1 MNSAPKWLDFLL
13 VLGAGTSIVD
23 AEITIE
29 SFKKQLLP
37 SAGLRI
43 GFSLDIADDLQQF
56 VAEVIQSCE
65 NIWIHPF
72 QESVR
77 AKILNALV
85 CVSDAAYVAV
95 VDAREAL
102 AAGAVMHIYEALKKY
117 NFSADILYSDEDKQT
132 DGNLNSDI
140 YLKPEWSPELLQSF
154 NYFGRLT
161 VLNTQVVKD
170 AGLFDDSLGDATE
183 WDLNLRI
190 SELSQSIHRICRVL
204 CHRAPMSFQERPS
217 PGGLSAKYRETT
229 IDKFWLKRGMTA
241 KSQVQRD
248 GTVHTVFDAVQEQKV
263 SIIIPTKDKLNLITS
278 CIQGLLTKTAYQ
290 NIEII
295 IVDTGSTDVEVL
307 AFYDTLLSN
316 SKIKFVNFLK
326 PFNYSAACNLG
337 ANAASADLLL
347 FLNND
352 TEVKHASWLTEL
364 VQSAMQPGVGVVGPQ
379 ILYPSGTLQSAGVFI
394 GPFLAALAYR
404 EADAEQWGVF
414 GSPQHHR
421 NTLSIMGCCQMI
433 SREAFLRVNGFDEK
447 YQIAHSDTAICL
459 NVWQAGYRIVYN
471 PYARITHLEG
481 SSRGSTNPDLDNQRL
496 ANEIFLLGIF
506 YDPYFH
512 PELNS
517 QAAIPQERLA
527 HELKDSDGLAFYTA
541 YLGGPKATDVIH
553 VDLFN
558 LGSILKATNKS
569 RDQVLWPPQAVSAI
583 CDIWSAARFC
593 IDFIRSRVEIRQR
606 FPMALSGKVEGELCQ
621 YLLSDEGRAIGL
633 TVTAQT
639 HIRDLFAADISMAV
653 QKAYLLN
660 NSLRQQFPLGCIP
673 AKANELVVW
682 LLLNGTKQYQLRNEE
697 IWWFALKWD
706 ESPETALMLTYQTTP
721 DWQRQCPNGLTVF
734 GAEDFSKWLTD
745 KYGSDPCWANPLQWA
760 HKLSVTD
767 QIRQSYGWNTLWQT
781 KFPLALNSYED
792 ALALMHW
799 FVCDAYQASQLVKN
813 WFGRV
818 NLEQTARELAQ
829 LGVNV
834 LGQFCYPSGLRSSVE
849 SMCDGLALNG
859 VLVSKCDLPTD
870 MTDEL
875 GHTSM
880 LGPEVFDISILHVQ
894 PEPFFHCAYQ
904 RADIAERAKKT
915 YRIAYWYW
923 ELDAIPDAWIQTAE
937 LADELWAATE
947 FIADAMRQRIDKPI
961 KTMFPGVRLKNYK
974 PRLLEE
980 FGVMQSKK
988 FTFLFVFSMMSVMGR
1003 KNPIGLINA
1012 FRATFEQHENVQL
1025 IIKTSYGYRNPVMLN
1040 RLRDAAR
1047 DANVVIIDDVYSDDM
1062 TLSLINTC
1070 DAYISLH
1077 RSEGL
1082 GLTMAEAMLLGKP
1095 VIATRYSGN
1104 LDFMDDDNSLLVACT
1119 ETKVG
1124 EECLPYMAEAS
1135 WADPIEAHASQLMR
1149 RVFEN
1154 QAWAQQLGLKAQ
1166 QDMQNRYSSR
1176 TAGQAMKTRLQ
1187 TIAAQYGRYTI
1198 VE

>member
-1 MNSAPKWLDFLL
+1 MNLPPKWLEFLL
-13 VLGAGTSIVD
+13 VLGESTSLRD

-29 SFKKQLLP
+29 SFKKQLIP
-37 SAGLRI
+37 DSGLRI
-43 GFSLDIADDLQQF
+43 GVSVDVTDELQEFSISM
-56 VAEVIQSCE
+56 AESCN
-65 NIWIHPF
+65 NIWIHPV
-72 QESVR
+72 EDSLRVN
-77 AKILNALV
+77 ALNALV
-85 CVSDAAYVAV
+85 RASDASYVAV
-95 VDAREAL
+95 VDPGEIL
-102 AAGAVMHIYEALKKY
+102 AAGAVMHIYDTLEKC
-117 NFSADILYSDEDKQT
+117 NFSADVLYSDEDKQGQG
-132 DGNLNSDI
+132 DFNSHV

-161 VLNTQVVKD
+161 VLKAQVVKKV
-170 AGLFDDSLGDATE
+170 GLFDESLGDATE

-204 CHRAPMSFQERPS
+204 CHRAPTSFQERPS
-217 PGGLSAKYRETT
+217 SGGLSAKFRENT
-229 IDKFWLKRGMTA
+229 IEKFWLNRDIKA

-248 GTVHTVFDAVQEQKV
+248 GTMHTVFDVAQEKKV

-278 CIQGLLTKTAYQ
+278 CIHGLLTKTAYQ

-316 SKIKFVNFLK
+316 SKIKLVKYLK

-337 ANAASADLLL
+337 ANAASAELLL

-352 TEVKHASWLTEL
+352 TEVQHALWLTEM

-379 ILYPSGTLQSAGVFI
+379 ILYPSGALQSAGVFI

-404 EADAEQWGVF
+404 EADAEQWTVF

-421 NTLSIMGCCQMI
+421 NTLSTMGCCQMI
-433 SREAFLRVNGFDEK
+433 SREAFLRVNGFDEE

-481 SSRGSTNPDLDNQRL
+481 SSRGSTNPDSDNQRL
-496 ANEIFLLGIF
+496 ANEIFSLGIF
-506 YDPYFH
+506 YDPFFH
-512 PELNS
+512 PELNA
-517 QAAIPQERLA
+517 QAAIPQVRLV
-527 HELKDSDGLAFYTA
+527 HELKDRDGLAFYTA
-541 YLGGPKATDVIH
+541 YMGGPKVTDIIQ

-569 RDQVLWPPQAVSAI
+569 RDHALWPPQAVSAI

-593 IDFIRSRVEIRQR
+593 LDLIRSRVDIRQQ
-606 FPMALSGKVEGELCQ
+606 FPLALSGQGAGEFCQ
-621 YLLSDEGRAIGL
+621 YLLSAEAHTLGL
-633 TVTAQT
+633 TVAAQA
-639 HIRDLFAADISMAV
+639 HIHDLFVADISMAV
-653 QKAYLLN
+653 QKAYLFDGE
-660 NSLRQQFPLGCIP
+660 LRQQFPLGCIP
-673 AKANELVVW
+673 AKANDLVVW
-682 LLLNGTKQYQLRNEE
+682 LMVNGAKQYQLRNEE
-697 IWWFALKWD
+697 IWWFALKWH
-706 ESPETALMLTYQTTP
+706 ESPESALMLMYRTTP

-734 GAEDFSKWLTD
+734 GAVDFSIWLTD
-745 KYGSDPCWANPLQWA
+745 KFGSDPCWSSPQRWA
-760 HKLSVTD
+760 QKLSVTD
-767 QIRQSYGWNTLWQT
+767 QIRQAYGWNAMWQS
-781 KFPLALNSYED
+781 KFPLALHTYED
-792 ALALMHW
+792 ALALLHW
-799 FVCDAYQASQLVKN
+799 LIGNYDTTQLVKDRLE
-813 WFGRV
+813 RV
-818 NLEQTARELAQ
+818 NPEQIANELAQ

-834 LGQFCYPSGLRSSVE
+834 LGQFCYPSGLRTSVE
-849 SMCDGLALNG
+849 SMCDGLALNH

-870 MTDEL
+870 MTDEP

-923 ELDAIPDAWIQTAE
+923 ELDVIPDAWIQTAE
-937 LADELWAATE
+937 LADELWVATE
-947 FIADAMRQRIDKPI
+947 FIANAMRQRIDKPI

-980 FGVMQSKK
+980 FGVMPSKK

-1012 FRATFEQHENVQL
+1012 FRAAFSQHENVQL

-1040 RLRDAAR
+1040 RLRDVAH

-1062 TLSLINTC
+1062 TLSLINAC
-1070 DAYISLH
+1070 DSYISLH

-1104 LDFMDDDNSLLVACT
+1104 LDFMDDGNSLLVACS

-1124 EECLPYMAEAS
+1124 DECLPYMAESS
-1135 WADPIEAHASQLMR
+1135 WADPIEAHATQLMR

-1154 QAWAQQLGLKAQ
+1154 QTWARQLGLKAQ

-1176 TAGQAMKTRLQ
+1176 VAGQAMKMRLQ
-1187 TIAAQYGRYTI
+1187 DISVQYRLKLSI
-1198 VE
+1198 V

>member
-13 VLGAGTSIVD
+13 VLGAGTSVVD

-29 SFKKQLLP
+29 SFKRQLLP
-37 SAGLRI
+37 NAGLRI
-43 GFSLDIADDLQQF
+43 GVSVDIADDVQQF
-56 VAEVIQSCE
+56 VVEVTQSCE
-65 NIWIHPF
+65 NIWMHPC
-72 QESVR
+72 QESLR

-85 CVSDAAYVAV
+85 CASDAAYVAV
-95 VDAREAL
+95 VDAREVL
-102 AAGAVMHIYEALKKY
+102 AAGAVMHIYDALKKY
-117 NFSADILYSDEDKQT
+117 NFSVDILYSDEDKQ
-132 DGNLNSDI
+132 GRGELNSNV

-204 CHRAPMSFQERPS
+204 CHRAPTSFQERPS
-217 PGGLSAKYRETT
+217 PGGLNAKYRETT

-241 KSQVQRD
+241 KSQVQRN

-278 CIQGLLTKTAYQ
+278 CIHGLLTKTAYQ

-307 AFYDTLLSN
+307 AFYDTLHSN
-316 SKIKFVNFLK
+316 SKIKFVNFSK

-337 ANAASADLLL
+337 ASAASADLFL

-352 TEVKHASWLTEL
+352 TEVQHASWLTEM
-364 VQSAMQPGVGVVGPQ
+364 VHSAMQPGVGVVGPQ

-404 EADAEQWGVF
+404 EADAEKWGVF

-421 NTLSIMGCCQMI
+421 NTLSTMGCCQMI

-481 SSRGSTNPDLDNQRL
+481 SSRGSTNPDSDNQRL

-512 PELNS
+512 PELNA

-569 RDQVLWPPQAVSAI
+569 RDQALWQPQAVSAI

-593 IDFIRSRVEIRQR
+593 IDFIRSRIDIRQR
-606 FPMALSGKVEGELCQ
+606 FPLALSGQVEGELCQ
-621 YLLSDEGRAIGL
+621 YLLSAEARALGL
-633 TVTAQT
+633 TAAAQA
-639 HIRDLFAADISMAV
+639 HIHDLFALNISIDV
-653 QKAYLLN
+653 QKTYLLDS
-660 NSLRQQFPLGCIP
+660 SLRQQFPLGCIP
-673 AKANELVVW
+673 AQANEFFTWLVVH
-682 LLLNGTKQYQLRNEE
+682 GAKQYQLRNEQ
-697 IWWFALKWD
+697 IWWFALKWH
-706 ESPETALMLTYQTTP
+706 ETPDAALMLTYQTTP
-721 DWQRQCPNGLTVF
+721 DWQRECPNGLTVF
-734 GAEDFSKWLTD
+734 GAEDFSIWLTD
-745 KYGSDPCWANPLQWA
+745 KFGSDPCWSNPQRWA
-760 HKLSVTD
+760 QQLSVTD
-767 QIRQSYGWNTLWQT
+767 QIRQAYGWNALWQS
-781 KFPLALNSYED
+781 KFPQALHSYED
-792 ALALMHW
+792 ALALLHW
-799 FVCDAYQASQLVKN
+799 LIGNDDASQLVKD
-813 WFGRV
+813 WLGQV
-818 NLEQTARELAQ
+818 NPEQTAHELAQ

-834 LGQFCYPSGLRSSVE
+834 FGQFCYPSGLRTSVE
-849 SMCDGLALNG
+849 SMCDGLALND

-870 MTDEL
+870 MTDEP
-875 GHTSM
+875 GHTNM

-894 PEPFFHCAYQ
+894 PEPFFHHAYA

-923 ELDAIPDAWIQTAE
+923 ELDVIPDAWIESAE

-947 FIADAMRQRIDKPI
+947 FIANAMRRRIDKPI
-961 KTMFPGVRLKNYK
+961 KTMFPGVRLKNFK
-974 PRLLEE
+974 PRLLEA
-980 FGVMQSKK
+980 FGVTPAKK

-1012 FRATFEQHENVQL
+1012 FRAAFSQHEHVQL
-1025 IIKTSYGYRNPVMLN
+1025 IIKTSYGYRNPVMLD

-1062 TLSLINTC
+1062 TLSLINAC

-1124 EECLPYMAEAS
+1124 DECLPYMADAS

-1149 RVFEN
+1149 KVFEN

-1176 TAGQAMKTRLQ
+1176 MAGQAMKMRLQ
-1187 TIAAQYGRYTI
+1187 AIAIQDDIKSASA
-1198 VE
+1198 